1 MLDKRNDQSKNK
13 RLKNSYTIIYLQ
25 LLLFF
30 FLIFCSCSNNPKE
43 VEVFIQS
50 SENIPIEVMRKA
62 ELSYTENGKIKLKIM
77 AEKIERFL
85 NKNPSICFS
94 KGVTVHF
101 YNDSTNIVSTLT
113 SEEAFIDDKNKQ
125 MMAKTNVE
133 LINQKEEKLNSEQL
147 IWDEKSNVI
156 FTKQSVSISTKDEV
170 IFGDGFESTPDFSSY
185 KITNV
190 RGKISVNDNNDRL
203 LR

>member
-1 MLDKRNDQSKNK
+1 M
-13 RLKNSYTIIYLQ
+13 KNSYTIVYFQ
-25 LLLFF
+25 LLLVF

-85 NKNPSICFS
+85 NKTPSICFS
-94 KGVTVHF
+94 KGVVVHF

-125 MMAKTNVE
+125 MIAKTNVE
-133 LINQKEEKLNSEQL
+133 LVNQKEEKLNSEQL

-190 RGKISVNDNNDRL
+190 RGKISINDNSDRL